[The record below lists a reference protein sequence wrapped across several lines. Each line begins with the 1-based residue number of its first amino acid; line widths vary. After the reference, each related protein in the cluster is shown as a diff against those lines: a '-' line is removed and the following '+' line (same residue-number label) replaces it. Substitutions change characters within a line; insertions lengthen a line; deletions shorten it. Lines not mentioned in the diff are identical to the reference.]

1 MAEETRSEKGLLGKH
16 KWRGKLFSA
25 EGKFGRSSSLES
37 TESDIAN
44 FLQGATPRPEAR
56 SQLIDIASGPG
67 TTVDTRLPSVRSVRP
82 KIVDIYRR
90 PKSRQNKGLH
100 VSFTSAPPD
109 IIGEGGDEAELPANE
124 VSKLYQYSVGR
135 DGLKGP
141 ETASASDNEPSREG
155 QRRPSGSEG
164 EGFFRRTTLQRIP
177 TGLEDVQLDERRD
190 DEYQNADRAESDCS
204 ISPKES
210 YKTLPQ
216 PPVTRYEQD
225 GHHDSKAIR
234 RKELPRD
241 MPLISDQAV
250 DYDDSTRAR
259 MGISS
264 SHSLAPALD
273 VPTPDT
279 LASNSVTP
287 RSSPQPPS
295 HIRKGS
301 SSSYTFPS
309 TESCS
314 KSPPQPADPPRQTR
328 LQASATGESKPLS
341 LRNVARGLGDDSLD
355 DFGGRVR
362 RFNDIFRLGV
372 SARRDMKKVPFV
384 QWIRTAT
391 WWFLKGRTALESV
404 VRSRSLGSEGASPE
418 PYSDPGIAVK
428 QAYINLA
435 KSLWIVRE
443 ITPQHPEVM
452 RFGNSGMSSLIA
464 IINIFGDQA
473 LAELVGVHLSVISN
487 MRALTMSMKR
497 NGILPPYEL
506 EIQGLD
512 LPVLLDLPALST
524 EVAKHLINNIP
535 GATVRAGW
543 SVSRPFFPILVGDT
557 GRHFSF
563 GRMFVEA
570 SLHSG
575 SDTEEYMHMPCVV
588 SILRERNEWGVEAVV
603 ASQDGQVNLV
613 IQSSGQGALTWKSVH
628 WKVPSHMMQVSLS
641 GDFELRLQFLEK
653 DFRTLWGIYDYTR
666 RVQKAYSPSRDEDI
680 IFERELDNFQC
691 DDRLNFPPDPIPG
704 CRLRLFEKRPTI
716 SDGTS
721 RRRIHEGYRLTVV
734 TPPGTKTLSSVDHK
748 LGKEQPILFSYQQS
762 TQGPRLVLRIPPY
775 IRLSPSFHDTQDREL
790 FRSLLCGTSIAQED
804 YAYDPLPLR
813 SLDIVN
819 TSADQ
824 DSTFSDDV
832 PTFKTLQWNKLRII
846 NRGRPP
852 YGHHTFPTVHAEHF
866 RVIIES
872 EFAMLVDR
880 INLDP
885 GELQIGLSVDELN
898 KIKLLRSPQ
907 LDMTLS
913 MIEGESSKEES
924 QAVGRMLQKIS
935 TSATIRTY
943 HFRSKADLHNF
954 QTVITRFKVL
964 FDGSASNFAISHRR
978 SVLPIH
984 KQREANSV
992 RLQIIKQDKV
1002 VQLVAFFEDFGHGNC
1017 MNFVLKGTD
1026 IFETFS
1032 RSGKFYLCMMDAKFA
1047 LPKGEEDTT
1056 RDFVCLESPEYPGE
1070 HDDITIGFDSEQD
1083 RDRFGETLPA
1093 PVNKMSRIAS
1103 LRR

>member
-25 EGKFGRSSSLES
+25 EGKFGRSSESLES
-37 TESDIAN
+37 TDSDIAN

-56 SQLIDIASGPG
+56 SQPFDIASGPD
-67 TTVDTRLPSVRSVRP
+67 TTVDTRRHSVQSVRP
-82 KIVDIYRR
+82 KIVDVYRR
-90 PKSRQNKGLH
+90 PKSRQNKGLR
-100 VSFTSAPPD
+100 VSFTSAPPG
-109 IIGEGGDEAELPANE
+109 IIGEGGDEAELPAKE
-124 VSKLYQYSVGR
+124 VSKVYQCSVGR
-135 DGLKGP
+135 DRFKGP
-141 ETASASDNEPSREG
+141 EPASASDNEPSREG
-155 QRRPSGSEG
+155 QRRPSESEG
-164 EGFFRRTTLQRIP
+164 EASFRRTTLQRRP

-190 DEYQNADRAESDCS
+190 DEYQNTDRAESDYS
-204 ISPKES
+204 ILPKES
-210 YKTLPQ
+210 YKSLPQ
-216 PPVTRYEQD
+216 PPVKRYEQD
-225 GHHDSKAIR
+225 GHRDSKEIR

-241 MPLISDQAV
+241 IPLISDEGV
-250 DYDDSTRAR
+250 DYDDSTSAP

-264 SHSLAPALD
+264 SHSLVPALD

-295 HIRKGS
+295 HLHKGS
-301 SSSYTFPS
+301 SSSYTFPPGGS
-309 TESCS
+309 FS
-314 KSPPQPADPPRQTR
+314 KSPPQPADPPYQIR
-328 LQASATGESKPLS
+328 LQASATGESKALS
-341 LRNVARGLGDDSLD
+341 LQNIARGLGDDSLD

-372 SARRDMKKVPFV
+372 SARTDMKKVPFV

-404 VRSRSLGSEGASPE
+404 VRSRSLGSERAGPE

-428 QAYINLA
+428 QAYVNLA
-435 KSLWIVRE
+435 KSWWIVRE

-452 RFGNSGMSSLIA
+452 KFGNSSMSSLIA
-464 IINIFGDQA
+464 IINNFGDQA
-473 LAELVGVHLSVISN
+473 LAELLGVHLSVISN

-497 NGILPPYEL
+497 NGMLPPYEL
-506 EIQGLD
+506 EIQRLDLHVLLD
-512 LPVLLDLPALST
+512 LPVLST
-524 EVAKHLINNIP
+524 EIAKLLINNAP
-535 GATVRAGW
+535 GATVRTGW

-557 GRHFSF
+557 RRHFSF

-575 SDTEEYMHMPCVV
+575 SDTKEHMRMPCVV
-588 SILRERNEWGVEAVV
+588 SILREKNDWGVEAVV

-628 WKVPSHMMQVSLS
+628 WKVSSHMMQVSLS
-641 GDFELRLQFLEK
+641 EDFELRLQFSEK

-666 RVQKAYSPSRDEDI
+666 RVQKAYSPSRDEEI
-680 IFERELDNFQC
+680 VFERELDKFNC
-691 DDRLNFPPDPIPG
+691 DDRSNFPPDPISG
-704 CRLRLFEKRPTI
+704 CRLRLFEKRPII

-734 TPPGTKTLSSVDHK
+734 TPPGNKTLSSVDHQ
-748 LGKEQPILFSYQQS
+748 LGKEQPVLFSYQQS
-762 TQGPRLVLRIPPY
+762 TEGPRLVLRIPPY

-790 FRSLLCGTSIAQED
+790 FRSLLCGTSIAKED

-813 SLDIVN
+813 SLDVVDI
-819 TSADQ
+819 SADQ
-824 DSTFSDDV
+824 DSTFSDDF
-832 PTFKTLQWNKLRII
+832 PSFKILQWNKLRII
-846 NRGRPP
+846 NRGSPP

-866 RVIIES
+866 RVMIES
-872 EFAMLVDR
+872 EFATLIDR

-885 GELQIGLSVDELN
+885 GELQIGLSVDHSNE
-898 KIKLLRSPQ
+898 IKLLRPPQ

-913 MIEGESSKEES
+913 MIEGKLPKEES
-924 QAVGRMLQKIS
+924 QPVGRMLQKMA

-954 QTVITRFKVL
+954 QAMITGFKVL
-964 FDGSASNFAISHRR
+964 FDGPASNFAVSHRR

-1002 VQLVAFFEDFGHGNC
+1002 VQLVAFFKDFSHGTC

-1026 IFETFS
+1026 VFETFS
-1032 RSGKFYLCMMDAKFA
+1032 KSGTFYLCMADAKFA
-1047 LPKGEEDTT
+1047 LPKGVEEKT
-1056 RDFVCLESPEYPGE
+1056 RDFVCLDTPEYPGE
-1070 HDDITIGFDSEQD
+1070 HDDIMIGFDSEQGMHSID
-1083 RDRFGETLPA
+1083 LPSF
-1093 PVNKMSRIAS
+1093 PRC
-1103 LRR
+1103 RH